1 MVVGDPCGGYST
13 CASTRRRKLV
23 RDNFALAGSVTRRV
37 YTIFCGK
44 PARSRTGLEHYF
56 PDLLPPSC
64 TSFFDAAARRL
75 LKSPD
80 KFFKAALTQPDAA
93 RSFLRDYLPAAVAET
108 LDLSRLQL
116 IKDSF
121 VDETLQEQF
130 SDLLYEVGLRDG
142 GQAYVC
148 VLFEHKRYL
157 LNILGCDRN

>member
-1 MVVGDPCGGYST
+1 M
-13 CASTRRRKLV
+13 
-23 RDNFALAGSVTRRV
+23 
-37 YTIFCGK
+37 
-44 PARSRTGLEHYF
+44 
-56 PDLLPPSC
+56 
-64 TSFFDAAARRL
+64 
-75 LKSPD
+75 KSPD

-121 VDETLQEQF
+121 VDEALQEQF